1 MKRNF
6 WIAGITLAI
15 CSLLCGCSIWNDGSY
30 VSVSPHLEENYIPQS
45 NAVEVSSYLEMYN
58 ALAEMVEN
66 GLSKGIIS
74 VTGMDDLQ
82 IEKDIKSAIL
92 NVSENHPIGA
102 YALDT
107 IVYEVGK
114 NVGKPAI
121 AVELSYTHTRSEI
134 LRIKQ
139 TPRMDD
145 VITVIAEAL
154 DACEAGVVVQV
165 DAYEDIDFTQLVQDY
180 MDQYPQVCMEMP
192 QVSVS
197 MYPNW
202 GKQRVIEL
210 NFTYQTSRE
219 TLRNMQDIVRPVF
232 ASARL
237 YVSSDA
243 EDWEKYSQLYSF
255 LMERYN
261 YTVQTSITPAYSL
274 LRHGVGDSKA
284 FATVYAAMC
293 QQAGL
298 DCSVISGTRSA
309 EAWCW
314 NVLKMDD
321 TYFYVDLLAC
331 SASGGFAP
339 KLAEEMV
346 DYVWDYSA
354 HGGEPQN
361 GTTEE
366 TTEDKTEE
374 ITSEE
379 IPETTG
385 ETIEDATEPVIVE
398 TTEEP
403 VEQTTDGGTI
413 P

>member
-1 MKRNF
+1 M
-6 WIAGITLAI
+6 
-15 CSLLCGCSIWNDGSY
+15 
-30 VSVSPHLEENYIPQS
+30 SVSPHLEENYIPQS

-403 VEQTTDGGTI
+403 VEQTTDGETI

>member
-6 WIAGITLAI
+6 WIAGITLAM
-15 CSLLCGCSIWNDGSY
+15 CLLLCGCNIWNDGSY

-45 NAVEVSSYLEMYN
+45 NAVEVSSYLEMYD

-74 VTGMDDLQ
+74 VTGMTDLQ
-82 IEKDIKSAIL
+82 IERDIKSAIL

-102 YALDT
+102 YALDR
-107 IVYEVGK
+107 IAYEVGR
-114 NVGKPAI
+114 NAGKPAI

-134 LRIKQ
+134 LRIKR
-139 TPRMDD
+139 TPNMDN
-145 VITVIAEAL
+145 VETVIAEVL
-154 DACEAGVVVQV
+154 DACEAGVVVRV

-180 MDQYPQVCMEMP
+180 MDQNPQVCMEMP
-192 QVSVS
+192 QVSVV

-219 TLRNMQDIVRPVF
+219 ALRNMQNIVKPVF

-243 EDWEKYSQLYSF
+243 EDWEKFSQLYSF

-293 QQAGL
+293 RQAGL

-314 NVLKMDD
+314 NVLKVDD
-321 TYFYVDLLAC
+321 VYYYVDLLAS
-331 SASGGFAP
+331 SAAGGFVP
-339 KLAEEMV
+339 KLAEEMTG
-346 DYVWDYSA
+346 YVWDYSA
-354 HGGEPQN
+354 HGEVSPS
-361 GTTEE
+361 GTVEE
-366 TTEDKTEE
+366 TTEDTTEE
-374 ITSEE
+374 TVDETTSEPIE
-379 IPETTG
+379 ETTPSG
-385 ETIEDATEPVIVE
+385 TEPTVVE
-398 TTEEP
+398 TTQEP
-403 VEQTTDGGTI
+403 VEQTTDGETV